1 MKKFKQFLSRPIVIA
16 LLFVM
21 ALGLLLGTGIEGTR
35 AVLNETSSPFHA
47 TMNVSSIDVA
57 LLENKD
63 PVAENGYN
71 KNSPEGELKLPAV
84 KADKKLKLGYAYPEQ
99 IAVQNIGSIPQFV
112 RVTITK
118 YWTDEQGKRVDLK
131 PEYIELEGLGAG
143 WMKDP
148 DASTPEREVYYYSS
162 VLAPNVSTTNLTET
176 IRIHP
181 DVMKHK
187 SDTAYDY
194 DDLKFHL
201 EAKVDTVQNRHAEE
215 AIKSAWG
222 VSVSGDEN
230 AIALD

>member
-131 PEYIELEGLGAG
+131 PEYIELEGL
-143 WMKDP
+143 
-148 DASTPEREVYYYSS
+148 
-162 VLAPNVSTTNLTET
+162 
-176 IRIHP
+176 
-181 DVMKHK
+181 
-187 SDTAYDY
+187 
-194 DDLKFHL
+194 
-201 EAKVDTVQNRHAEE
+201 
-215 AIKSAWG
+215 
-222 VSVSGDEN
+222 
-230 AIALD
+230 ALDG